1 MIDKM
6 FEIGLLYDFYSELL
20 TPHQKRISQLYFEDN
35 YTLAEIADVTGVSR
49 QAVHDAVSKS
59 EKSLRSY
66 ERKTWGLA
74 KRFLLREEDIRKA
87 YEALDGIIRRRSED
101 GELIAELRSIRDIL
115 DRLGE

>member
-49 QAVHDAVSKS
+49 QAVHDVIRRCTRTLEEYESKLRLM
-59 EKSLRSY
+59 EKFLHIKGSAEEIL
-66 ERKTWGLA
+66 KLA
-74 KRFLLREEDIRKA
+74 CREEGTAVEETMERIRV
-87 YEALDGIIRRRSED
+87 LST
-101 GELIAELRSIRDIL
+101 DIL
-115 DRLGE
+115 EEL

>member
-66 ERKTWGLA
+66 EEKLGLA

-87 YEALDGIIRRRSED
+87 YEALDGSIRRRSED

>member
-66 ERKTWGLA
+66 EEKTGSGEALPARERRISAKHTKLWTESSAGVRKT
-74 KRFLLREEDIRKA
+74 EN
-87 YEALDGIIRRRSED
+87 
-101 GELIAELRSIRDIL
+101 
-115 DRLGE
+115 